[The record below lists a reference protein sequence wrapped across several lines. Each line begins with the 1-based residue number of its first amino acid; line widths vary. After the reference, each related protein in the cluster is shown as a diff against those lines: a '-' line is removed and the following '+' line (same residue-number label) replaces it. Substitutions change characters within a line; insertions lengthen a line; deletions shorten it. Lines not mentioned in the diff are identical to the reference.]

1 RPFASILL
9 TVFDRNRSIKRYSRL
24 RRRTPLHLVARAAA
38 ARSLPRISLVR
49 TGKNRQTRSRR
60 GCPIGVRFTLTR
72 NEGFDV
78 WMGYH
83 GALWASTGIGFTNAR
98 AATNESSRDDTS
110 RLYGLLS
117 LTKRLEPPGPTG
129 RALPRA
135 AAGHS
140 VSPHPA
146 GHQQGLKFDV

>member
-1 RPFASILL
+1 M
-9 TVFDRNRSIKRYSRL
+9 FDRNRSIKRYSRF

-38 ARSLPRISLVR
+38 ARSLPRISLVH
-49 TGKNRQTRSRR
+49 TGKDRQTRSRR

-83 GALWASTGIGFTNAR
+83 GALWASTGLGFTNTR
-98 AATNESSRDDTS
+98 AATNENSLDDTS
-110 RLYGLLS
+110 RLYRLLS
-117 LTKRLEPPGPTG
+117 LTKRLEPLGPTG

-140 VSPHPA
+140 VSPHLV
-146 GHQQGLKFDV
+146 GRKQGWKFDV